1 METDMKKVLF
11 PFLTSLTFLA
21 LLLPA
26 AATAATQTAADLEYP
41 FKDLFKYKFTYSH
54 PTGKSASGNMVLF
67 SSFHLAADS
76 NRISCPAAYD
86 TNFAVNP
93 SGEITEITGGEI
105 SNTSY
110 QSTSAYY
117 YCYTPAGSSPFSV
130 SFNRASEVAVTYAQ
144 KTVSSGKTELANHIS
159 GYSSQNEALEHIE
172 ILGDLNIRENVEID
186 GYYAVHAKSVG
197 FVRGASISTNRAFL
211 IIADGDVKFDS
222 TNSVCSWPVIGPI
235 ICAHLPL
242 EKNIS
247 ISNTYILSGGT
258 VSLNSGWIKVSS
270 GLASDNNSTQYQ
282 PGVYLDNVRISAADI
297 TMSHKYLA
305 SSFLGL
311 FEKPTPL
318 KYNSDS
324 RDDYYILSSNLVSF
338 PSKDLWN
345 FDLYQENPVITVSTS
360 GSHASCEQGWV
371 SVTASD
377 SSADAVTLTIKSGNA
392 VFLQNGTVSSTA
404 DVLTDGS
411 RVSVMARG
419 SGAVEIGVADRE
431 YKCESDCT
439 LAFSDSVLRILPLKS
454 LSSAFDSSNN
464 AFYAGREVET
474 YLAVIKNSEDD
485 PSVCKTGTLKDGK
498 VNLSLTY
505 NTSVRS
511 SGLDFI
517 SSANTSVAS
526 SSGIEIIPEFDGT
539 YYKIP
544 SFRYYDAGIVTLK
557 ASGIMNVA
565 GVSSDTVITGSS
577 IFRYSPYGIQINVQS
592 TCGSDEECAKVT
604 ALSAD
609 EKYLAGLDFNI
620 FYIPKAY
627 CSAGES
633 GKSEDLASCPTVPSY
648 GYDSDHVQEISVSAE
663 NTRDSSA
670 EKGNYLSPN
679 VLKLNQ
685 HAADDGSGSASSDG
699 STLRVSE
706 ISDVGNYTLAVKEYT
721 DAVSGLTVGRS
732 TLALSGLVA
741 PYDFEF
747 RSYSPA
753 QPQIRNS
760 CGAVSSD
767 QLSFT
772 YFGQPVAPKLYVK
785 ARSKSGSAVTF
796 FDRDHYP
803 LIDRYSLDAELF
815 TSSDGTYTPLY
826 NVINKVRSKRI
837 VSCTDC
843 GDSVLGDSWK
853 GGFLYLNATD
863 SELMSLGGTGLNSAS
878 RHYRIL
884 AKGYTPDLEG
894 TKLISDYRSE
904 SPRYDGSTWN
914 RFYVFMSLGIRESV
928 DADSVYRG
936 VSASDSSGSLVYSY
950 TDLAGKTATA
960 ALYRQNPLEMRMGR
974 LALSNARTA
983 PGSSLFMPVK
993 TEYYRRVMNGDTV
1006 ASEGWVANNDDS
1018 CTVLSRDVFFIEPF
1032 GKTEGTVYL
1041 KDSPSVDY
1049 GNGMISEKAELV
1061 NVRNSTAETG
1071 DRITADHGMMYLR
1084 ISSPEK
1090 KSDAASV
1097 NPVMFQLRDSSV
1109 GRSYPLAPGASY
1121 VPVRDITG
1129 TDPVSS
1135 GPYWL
1140 GTTLEGVDQSQ
1151 GAFRAWPGND
1161 RVLFR
1166 LDGTR

>member
-1 METDMKKVLF
+1 MKKVLF

-41 FKDLFKYKFTYSH
+41 FKDLFKYKLTYSS
-54 PTGKSASGNMVLF
+54 PAGRSFDGQVKLF
-67 SSFHLAADS
+67 SSFHQVDPD
-76 NRISCPAAYD
+76 NGNISCLPETP
-86 TNFAVNP
+86 TNFSVSA
-93 SGEITEITGGEI
+93 SGK
-105 SNTSY
+105 SDNF
-110 QSTSAYY
+110 Y
-117 YCYTPAGSSPFSV
+117 YCYKPAGTAPFSV
-130 SFNRASEVAVTYAQ
+130 SFERLANTPVSYQQ
-144 KTVSSGKTELANHIS
+144 KRVSSSDNSLPGQIP
-159 GYSSQNEALEHIE
+159 GYSTQKEALDNIDVRGNLE
-172 ILGDLNIRENVEID
+172 ITDAVEIS
-186 GYYAVHAKSVG
+186 GYYAVHAKTATIKG
-197 FVRGASISTNRAFL
+197 GADIRSDKAFL
-211 IIADGDVKFDS
+211 LIIDGDVTIDS
-222 TNSVCSWPVIGPI
+222 TDFGWCNEGFLGYLYCEFLNKYGRI
-235 ICAHLPL
+235 I
-242 EKNIS
+242 ID
-247 ISNTYILSGGT
+247 NTYILSGGT
-258 VSLNSGWIKVSS
+258 VNVESKWVASESGE
-270 GLASDNNSTQYQ
+270 GLAVETGLL
-282 PGVYLDNVRISAADI
+282 GVKHYYNAGVSLRSVKISAGDIIMSGGEKTLTYTADPRNEY
-297 TMSHKYLA
+297 SQLA
-305 SSFLGL
+305 S
-311 FEKPTPL
+311 T
-318 KYNSDS
+318 
-324 RDDYYILSSNLVSF
+324 LVSF
-338 PSKDLWN
+338 PTRELWN

-360 GSHASCEQGWV
+360 GSQASCEQGWV

-431 YKCESDCT
+431 YECESDCT
-439 LAFSDSVLRILPLKS
+439 LAFSDSVLRILPSKS

-464 AFYAGREVET
+464 AFYAGREVQT

-485 PSVCKTGTLKDGK
+485 PSVCETGTLKDGK

-539 YYKIP
+539 YYTIP
-544 SFRYYDAGIVTLK
+544 SFRYYDAGIVTLN

-565 GVSSDTVITGSS
+565 DVSSDTVITGSS

-609 EKYLAGLDFNI
+609 EKYLAGQSFDAV
-620 FYIPKAY
+620 YIPKAY
-627 CSAGES
+627 CAAGSS

-685 HAADDGSGSASSDG
+685 HTADDGSGSASSDG

-796 FDRDHYP
+796 FDREHYP

-914 RFYVFMSLGIRESV
+914 RFYVFMSLGIREIV

-936 VSASDSSGSLVYSY
+936 VSASDPSGSLVYTY

-974 LALSNARTA
+974 LVLSNARTA

-1006 ASEGWVANNDDS
+1006 ASEGWIANNDDS
-1018 CTVLSRDVFFIEPF
+1018 CTVLSRDIFFIEPF

-1041 KDSPSVDY
+1041 KGSSSVDY

-1061 NVRNSTAETG
+1061 NARDNDVETA
-1071 DRITADHGMMYLR
+1071 DRITADHGKMYLR

-1090 KSDAASV
+1090 KSDEEHDR
-1097 NPVMFQLRDSSV
+1097 PVMFQLRDSSV
-1109 GRSYPLAPGASY
+1109 GRSYTLTPGASY

-1129 TDPVSS
+1129 TDPISS

-1161 RVLFR
+1161 RILFR
-1166 LDGTR
+1166 LDGAR

>member
-1 METDMKKVLF
+1 MKKVLF

-26 AATAATQTAADLEYP
+26 AATAAVQTAADLEYP
-41 FKDLFKYKFTYSH
+41 FKELFKYKFTYSH

-67 SSFHLAADS
+67 SSFHVADS
-76 NRISCPAAYD
+76 DSGSISCPAVYE
-86 TNFAVNP
+86 TNFAVKP
-93 SGEITEITGGEI
+93 SGEITKIDGGFN
-105 SNTSY
+105 NTSY
-110 QSTSAYY
+110 RSASAYY
-117 YCYTPAGSSPFSV
+117 YCYTPAGSFPFSV
-130 SFNRASEVAVTYAQ
+130 PFNRTSEVPVTYAQ

-159 GYSSQNEALEHIE
+159 GYSSQKDALEHIE
-172 ILGDLNIRENVEID
+172 ILGDLNVRGKVEID

-197 FVRGASISTNRAFL
+197 FIRGASISTNGAFL
-211 IIADGDVKFDS
+211 IISDGDVKFDS
-222 TNSVCSWPVIGPI
+222 TNSVCSWPIFGPL
-235 ICAHLPL
+235 ICAFLPSD
-242 EKNIS
+242 KNIS

-258 VSLNSGWIKVSS
+258 VSLNSEWISVSS
-270 GLASDNNSTQYQ
+270 GISSDNNNNHYQ
-282 PGVYLDNVRISAADI
+282 PGVYLDNVKISAGDI
-297 TMSHKYLA
+297 TMNYQYKTNL
-305 SSFLGL
+305 LGTI
-311 FEKPTPL
+311 TPL
-318 KYNSDS
+318 KYRADS
-324 RDDYYILSSNLVSF
+324 RNDYYVLSSNFVSF
-338 PSKDLWN
+338 PTKELWN

-360 GSHASCEQGWV
+360 GSQASCEQGWV

-392 VFLQNGTVSSTA
+392 VFVQNGTASSTA

-431 YKCESDCT
+431 YECESDCT

-464 AFYAGREVET
+464 AFYAGREVKT

-511 SGLDFI
+511 SGLDFV
-517 SSANTSVAS
+517 SSENTSVAS
-526 SSGIEIIPEFDGT
+526 SSGTEIIPEFDGT
-539 YYKIP
+539 YYTIP
-544 SFRYYDAGIVTLK
+544 SFRYYDAGIVTLN

-577 IFRYSPYGIQINVQS
+577 TFRYSPYGIQMKVQS
-592 TCGSDEECAKVT
+592 SCGADAECARVT
-604 ALSAD
+604 SLSED

-627 CSAGES
+627 CAAGSS
-633 GKSEDLASCPTVPSY
+633 GKSEDLAGCRTVPSY
-648 GYDSDHVQEISVSAE
+648 GYDSDHVQEIYVSAE

-685 HAADDGSGSASSDG
+685 HTADDGSGSASSDG

-747 RSYSPA
+747 RSYSPS

-760 CGAVSSD
+760 CGALSSD

-796 FDRDHYP
+796 FDREHYP

-815 TSSDGTYTPLY
+815 TSSDGTYAPLY

-974 LALSNARTA
+974 LVLSNARTA

-1061 NVRNSTAETG
+1061 NVRNSTAETA

>member
-1 METDMKKVLF
+1 MKKVLF

-26 AATAATQTAADLEYP
+26 TATAATQTAADLEYP
-41 FKDLFKYKFTYSH
+41 LKDLFKYKLTYSSPADRSFDGRIKLYSSFH
-54 PTGKSASGNMVLF
+54 QTDPDNGDISCLPESPTNFSVSASGQ
-67 SSFHLAADS
+67 SS
-76 NRISCPAAYD
+76 N
-86 TNFAVNP
+86 
-93 SGEITEITGGEI
+93 
-105 SNTSY
+105 
-110 QSTSAYY
+110 YY
-117 YCYTPAGSSPFSV
+117 YCYTPAGTAPFSV
-130 SFNRASEVAVTYAQ
+130 SFEQLTNTP
-144 KTVSSGKTELANHIS
+144 VSYSPKRVNSSDNSLPGQIP
-159 GYSSQNEALEHIE
+159 GYSTQKEALEHIDVKGNLE
-172 ILGDLNIRENVEID
+172 ISKEVEIT
-186 GYYAVHAKSVG
+186 GYYAVHAKTAKI
-197 FVRGASISTNRAFL
+197 RGGADIRSDKAFL
-211 IIADGDVKFDS
+211 LISDGDVTIDS
-222 TNSVCSWPVIGPI
+222 ADYGR
-235 ICAHLPL
+235 
-242 EKNIS
+242 IS
-247 ISNTYILSGGT
+247 MDNTYILSGGT
-258 VSLNSGWIKVSS
+258 VSVDSVWVASESGEGTAAGRNGQKYDPGVSLRSVKISAGDVIMS
-270 GLASDNNSTQYQ
+270 GETRELSYTADPRGVFYNLAST
-282 PGVYLDNVRISAADI
+282 L
-297 TMSHKYLA
+297 T
-305 SSFLGL
+305 
-311 FEKPTPL
+311 
-318 KYNSDS
+318 
-324 RDDYYILSSNLVSF
+324 SF
-338 PSKDLWN
+338 PTKELWN

-360 GSHASCEQGWV
+360 GVHASCEQAWV
-371 SVTASD
+371 SVTSGD
-377 SSADAVTLTIKSGNA
+377 SSIDAVTLTIKSGNGLF
-392 VFLQNGTVSSTA
+392 VQNGVASATA

-411 RVSVMARG
+411 RVTVVAHG

-439 LAFSDSVLRILPLKS
+439 LAFSDSVLRILPSNKS
-454 LSSAFDSSNN
+454 LGSGFDSSNN
-464 AFYAGREVET
+464 AFYAGRDVQT
-474 YLAVIKNSEDD
+474 YVAVIRNSAED
-485 PSVCKTGTLKDGK
+485 PSVCETGTLKDGK
-498 VNLSLTY
+498 LNLSLTY
-505 NTSVRS
+505 NTSVRT
-511 SGLDFI
+511 GLDFI
-517 SSANTSVAS
+517 SPENTSVAS
-526 SSGIEIIPEFDGT
+526 SSGIEIIPEFDVDGT
-539 YYKIP
+539 YYTIP
-544 SFRYYDAGIVTLK
+544 SFRYYDAGIVTLN
-557 ASGIMNVA
+557 ASGIVNVA
-565 GVSSDTVITGSS
+565 DVSSDTVITGSS
-577 IFRYSPYGIQINVQS
+577 SFRFAPYGIQMKVQS
-592 TCGSDEECAKVT
+592 SCGADAECARVT
-604 ALSAD
+604 SLSED

-627 CSAGES
+627 CTAGES

-648 GYDSDHVQEISVSAE
+648 GYDAEHVQEISVSAE
-663 NTRDSSA
+663 NKMDISA

-685 HAADDGSGSASSDG
+685 HTEDDGSGSVSSDG

-706 ISDVGNYTLAVKEYT
+706 ISDVGDYTLAVKEYT

-796 FDRDHYP
+796 FDSVHYR

-837 VSCTDC
+837 VSCSTDC
-843 GDSVLGDSWK
+843 GDSVLGYAWQ

-878 RHYRIL
+878 WHYRIL

-894 TKLISDYRSE
+894 TKFISDYRSE

-914 RFYVFMSLGIRESV
+914 RFYVFMSLGIREIVNADSV
-928 DADSVYRG
+928 DADSVYVYRG
-936 VSASDSSGSLVYSY
+936 VSASDPSGSLVYTY

-974 LALSNARTA
+974 LVLSNARTA

-1006 ASEGWVANNDDS
+1006 ASEGWIANNDDS
-1018 CTVLSRDVFFIEPF
+1018 CTVLSRDIFFIEPF

-1041 KDSPSVDY
+1041 KGSSSVDY

-1090 KSDAASV
+1090 KSDEEHDR
-1097 NPVMFQLRDSSV
+1097 PVMFQLRDSSV